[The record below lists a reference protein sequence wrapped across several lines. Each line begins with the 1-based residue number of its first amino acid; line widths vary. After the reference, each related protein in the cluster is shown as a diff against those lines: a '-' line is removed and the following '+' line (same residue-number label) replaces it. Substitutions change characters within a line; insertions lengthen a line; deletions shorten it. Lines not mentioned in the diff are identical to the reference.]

1 MQGEDKVGKE
11 EKAGKE
17 EKIGKEDR
25 GRLLKNEFIFKW

>member
-17 EKIGKEDR
+17 EKIGKEER